1 MIKVVAP
8 SMACQVIDWS
18 MQVHGGGAM
27 RDDFGLARAYSAA
40 RAIRF
45 ADGPDEVHCNAI
57 AKMELSR
64 RDQQKTGLGGY
75 GPIET

>member
-1 MIKVVAP
+1 
-8 SMACQVIDWS
+8 

-27 RDDFGLARAYSAA
+27 CDDFGLARAYSAA

-64 RDQQKTGLGGY
+64 RDQQKTDLGGY
-75 GPIET
+75 GPVET